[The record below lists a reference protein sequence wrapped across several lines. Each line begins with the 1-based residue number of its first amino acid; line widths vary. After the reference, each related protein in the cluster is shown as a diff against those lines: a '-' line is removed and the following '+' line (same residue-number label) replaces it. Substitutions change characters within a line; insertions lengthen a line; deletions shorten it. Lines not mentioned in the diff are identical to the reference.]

1 MRARAK
7 GRSPSADEAGGRPP
21 IEPGAGRRG
30 SRSASVPIPP
40 EPVAAVATSS
50 LVPLTVATTPRVS
63 PGARPA
69 PWWLPTRDWIRPL
82 AGLAAGSV
90 LARFWL
96 GEVRHE
102 ATGIGIGEVLLF
114 GALLVF
120 ALSLVLRRWAMP
132 RAIAAAIVRPPAP
145 PEPPVARPT
154 QLDRGLRDIRRTD
167 RGFDPDRFAG
177 YAGMMFR
184 DVEKAR
190 AARDAG
196 RLRDRLTPEMY
207 AELLAFCEGLR
218 TSGRSLRH
226 GDVDVTAQ
234 TTEAWQDG
242 DRDYVTAYVAG
253 SMLSQTIED
262 ATGQIVAGSRTKP
275 TAVEAFLTFTRPAGL
290 NFWMLS
296 IIQGARGLR
305 ATSV

>member
-1 MRARAK
+1 MSPRAR
-7 GRSPSADEAGGRPP
+7 
-21 IEPGAGRRG
+21 
-30 SRSASVPIPP
+30 P
-40 EPVAAVATSS
+40 E
-50 LVPLTVATTPRVS
+50 
-63 PGARPA
+63 
-69 PWWLPTRDWIRPL
+69 PWWLPTRYWIRPL

-102 ATGIGIGEVLLF
+102 GTGIGVGEVLLL

-120 ALSLVLRRWAMP
+120 TLSLILRRWATP
-132 RAIAAAIVRPPAP
+132 RSIVAAIVRTPAA

-154 QLDRGLRDIRRTD
+154 QLDRGLRDIQRTD
-167 RGFDPDRFAG
+167 RGFDADRFAG

-190 AARDAG
+190 VAREAG
-196 RLRDRLTPEMY
+196 GLRDRLTPEMH
-207 AELLAFCEGLR
+207 AELLVFCEGLR
-218 TSGRSLRH
+218 TSGRSLRLD
-226 GDVDVTAQ
+226 DVDVTAQ

-253 SMLSQTIED
+253 SMLSQTVED
-262 ATGQIVAGSRTKP
+262 ATGEVVAGSRTTP

-296 IIQGARGLR
+296 IIQGPRGLR
-305 ATSV
+305 AASV